1 MQTFF
6 SELLV
11 VDQFAVPQVVEDG
24 AKVGGIPIN
33 YISSSLILLQRKSR
47 RQTED
52 SPLYHY
58 CVFTTSITHFL
69 ML

>member
-11 VDQFAVPQVVEDG
+11 VDQFAMPQVVEDG
-24 AKVGGIPIN
+24 AKVGRIPIN
-33 YISSSLILLQRKSR
+33 YISSSLILLQKRVR
-47 RQTED
+47 DRQRTV
-52 SPLYHY
+52 HY
-58 CVFTTSITHFL
+58 TITAFFTAFITHFL